1 MTSTP
6 VMGSEGLFNLNYL
19 NQTSTKSK
27 ADLGGFGDFLKQ
39 SNNSMDIQS
48 KATAV
53 NKLGKTEKVANMSPK
68 NSETVANKAKVA
80 DTSVASEVNDDSQVA
95 DVMEAV
101 EEVVETIKNELQV
114 TDEDIANALE
124 TLGLTLI
131 SLLDLERMPE
141 IVAKLTNQEDT
152 LSIATNQDIYES
164 FNNILDKV
172 ENVIN
177 ELAAKLDIEVPEL
190 KEAIKIN
197 EKVET
202 LDSNSFAKALSEA
215 STKEPVSDEK
225 ELEEKIVVN
234 DNRKVKPE
242 AKTEETSKEV
252 SDKPQETAS
261 VAKLE
266 TKRDDARDTHHEA
279 KDNSMTGFVNNIIE
293 KAVQALNGE
302 TSVESFT
309 TFDVKNV
316 LNQITESIKFELTND
331 VNEVSLRL
339 HPETLGTVNVKV
351 TANSEGVMTAQF
363 TAQNEQVKAIIE
375 SQAVVLKETLESKG
389 VTVQAVEVLV
399 ESHEFDRNLNGEH
412 RGQEEGRGSRKPRR
426 INLLEDDELE
436 VSEGDEVIKEM
447 MAQNGNTIDYS
458 A

>member
-53 NKLGKTEKVANMSPK
+53 NKLSKTEKVANMSPK
-68 NSETVANKAKVA
+68 NSETIANKAKVA

-242 AKTEETSKEV
+242 AKTEETLKEV